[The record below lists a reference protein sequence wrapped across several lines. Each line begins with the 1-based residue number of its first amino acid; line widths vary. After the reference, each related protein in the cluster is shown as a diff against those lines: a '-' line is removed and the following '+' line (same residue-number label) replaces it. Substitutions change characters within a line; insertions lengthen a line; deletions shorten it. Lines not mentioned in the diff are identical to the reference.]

1 MKRPLL
7 VVATGYI
14 IGIVWG
20 LYCNCSI
27 ALLYAVFTMF
37 WLIYKLIQKPR
48 KKLKLFSFKRYFRYI
63 KIYLN
68 FKVIITIIITSL
80 ISNFIIINQNKKY
93 QNLYT
98 DVSNLKL
105 IGTIVSNEKV
115 KENIN
120 IYKLKVDELNESLKY
135 KNTYLFI
142 QVKNN
147 LNLEYGSK
155 VEINGEF
162 VEPNIQRN
170 YKGFDY
176 KEFLKTKKI
185 YGTVKVKKIKII
197 EKNSYN
203 FISIFSNKVFLKIK
217 SNIEKSMP
225 KETSQLVLGIMLGY
239 TEAMD
244 EEVIQNFRDSNMAH
258 ILAVSG
264 MHVTYIVIGTI
275 IILKPILGKRKS
287 KILVILLLTGYM
299 LITGFTP
306 SIVRATI
313 MHIIMLSS
321 GLLYRK
327 NDVLN
332 SIAVSILIILIY
344 NPFLI
349 SSISVLLSYGGT
361 IGIINFNKTIL
372 YVLKKIKIK
381 NKKYKYRINK
391 KFAKAIKFIRE
402 SLSLA
407 ISVQLMIIPI
417 IAKYFNTF
425 GFAFCITNI
434 LLSVIIGPI
443 IAIGLIIIICSL
455 ISTNL
460 AEIISFF
467 LIPFL
472 KFLTIVS
479 EIGKNI
485 PVSKIYIGTPHIIE
499 IIIYYFFIFIQ
510 NFIFKIYMAKNPS
523 TFQYRVRNII
533 SLIKYK
539 IRLNKNKVILLIFI
553 VCMIFRINL
562 FFSQNLKIFFIDVG
576 QGDSTLIITPMKH
589 SILIDGGGS
598 LNESFDVGKNT
609 VLPYLLSRRITKLD
623 HIIVSHFDQDHIGGL
638 LTVMTEI
645 KVDKVVISK
654 QLETDENYEKFINI
668 VKENRIKVVVVEQG
682 DKLNIEKNLYFDIL
696 WPNNLKFTSENVLN
710 NNSIVCK
717 MHYKDFSMLFTG
729 DIEEFAEKQI
739 LQEYKNN
746 LNILNSTILKVAHH
760 GSKTSSIQEFIEVV
774 KPEIALIGVGKNN
787 IFGHPNDEVLK
798 RFKNM
803 RFKGMQNRFDG
814 GNRGNSR

>member
-7 VVATGYI
+7 VVAIGYI

-27 ALLYAVFTMF
+27 ALLYAIITMF
-37 WLIYKLIQKPR
+37 YLLYKLIQRPR

-63 KIYLN
+63 KIYLE
-68 FKVIITIIITSL
+68 FKVIIVLITTSL
-80 ISNFIIINQNKKY
+80 ISNFIIIKQNRKY
-93 QNLYT
+93 ENLYT
-98 DVSNLKL
+98 DISNLNLK
-105 IGTIVSNEKV
+105 GTIVSNEKV

-155 VEINGEF
+155 VEIDGDF
-162 VEPNIQRN
+162 VEPNRQRN
-170 YKGFDY
+170 NMGFDY

-185 YGTVKVKKIKII
+185 YGTVKVKNVKTI

-203 FISIFSNKVFLKIK
+203 FISILSNKVFFKIK
-217 SNIEKSMP
+217 RNIEKSMP
-225 KETSQLVLGIMLGY
+225 KETSQLVLGVMLGY

-264 MHVTYIVIGTI
+264 MHVTYIVIGI
-275 IILKPILGKRKS
+275 MIILKPILGKRKS
-287 KILVILLLTGYM
+287 KIFVILLLTAYM
-299 LITGFTP
+299 FVTGLTP

-321 GLLYRK
+321 GLFYRK

-417 IAKYFNTF
+417 IAICFNTF
-425 GFAFCITNI
+425 SFAFYITNI

-443 IAIGLIIIICSL
+443 IAIGLIIIICAL

-460 AEIISFF
+460 AEIASFF

-472 KFLTIVS
+472 KILTIIS
-479 EIGKNI
+479 EIGKNT

-499 IIIYYFFIFIQ
+499 ITIYYFIIFIQ
-510 NFIFKIYMAKNPS
+510 NSTFKIYMAKNPS

-539 IRLNKNKVILLIFI
+539 IKLNQNKVISFILI
-553 VCMIFRINL
+553 VCMIFIISL
-562 FFSQNLKIFFIDVG
+562 SFPQNLNIFFIDVG
-576 QGDSTLIITPMKH
+576 QGDSTLIVTPMKH
-589 SILIDGGGS
+589 CILIDGGGN

-623 HIIVSHFDQDHIGGL
+623 YIIVSHFDQDHIGGL

-645 KVDKVVISK
+645 KVEKVIVSK
-654 QLETDENYEKFINI
+654 QLEISENYEKFISI
-668 VKENRIKVVVVEQG
+668 VKENGIKVVVVEQG
-682 DKLNIEKNLYFDIL
+682 CKLNIEKNLYFDIL
-696 WPNNLKFTSENVLN
+696 WPSNLKFISENVLN

-717 MHYKDFSMLFTG
+717 MHYKDFSMFFTG
-729 DIEEFAEKQI
+729 DIEEIAEKQI
-739 LQEYKNN
+739 LQEYKND

-760 GSKTSSIQEFIEVV
+760 GSKTSSIQEFLEVV

-787 IFGHPNDEVLK
+787 IFGHPNDEVVK
-798 RFKNM
+798 RFENM
-803 RFKGMQNRFDG
+803 RNKGIQNRFDG
-814 GNRGNSR
+814 